1 MRGVGKN
8 WWNSTGF
15 VAGVID
21 VGLIV
26 LGLGLA
32 NSSVNTVK
40 AIIRKNKRNIARVTE
55 NVIVAQIGITTVRK
69 SARRCRNRL
78 SFSWYFGWR
87 SNRRRP

>member
-1 MRGVGKN
+1 MEQAINQYLAMTGFNPRMRGVGKN

-21 VGLIV
+21 AGLIV

-40 AIIRKNKRNIARVTE
+40 VIIRKISE
-55 NVIVAQIGITTVRK
+55 I
-69 SARRCRNRL
+69 L
-78 SFSWYFGWR
+78 LE
-87 SNRRRP
+87 